1 MFNCNKRRWTV
12 LLCLAVTQLPVVSQA
27 QTITGLNQPVDVL
40 IPETL
45 IPTVVAR
52 DKLDLAAA
60 QGYLHA
66 RDRFFQ
72 MDFNRRVISGTL
84 AEMLGTPALSSD
96 IQLRTIG
103 LRRGAWATYQ
113 QSSADMRGLFQAYA
127 NGVNQWLRDNPLP
140 PEYAGLELS
149 SVPPWTP
156 VDSIAVGK
164 ALAFQLS
171 ENLEEI
177 DATVTIGTYQGVGA
191 VVGFDGTA
199 LYTED
204 THRVAP
210 PDDRV
215 SIPGF
220 LGSIGG
226 VGQQSTLKSGQ
237 LNSHQ
242 AIPAPQAMQ
251 VMTDDQLSL
260 ARDLLESYEGN
271 PYLSG
276 MLAENS
282 SEVGSNWW
290 VISGDLTETGVP
302 VLANDPHLS
311 LGIASIFY
319 PVHLVVSN
327 EGTTTHNVAG
337 VAVPGVPGVVQG
349 CTSNMCWGSTV
360 NPIDEMDFF
369 FEEIKVNSLGFP
381 THTIYQGQEEPIIPI
396 FQSYFANQV
405 GDGVMDNVDRQD
417 VSLTGGGV
425 TFVVPRRNNGPI
437 LDLDGNSAI
446 SVQYTGF
453 GATFEIESFLNINEA
468 QDVFEFQE
476 ASTQFDFGSQNFA
489 VADTAGNIAY
499 FTPAELPIR
508 DDLQNLNVADG
519 GVPPSFI
526 RDGTGALRHQWL
538 PAQNLQVNQASPSE
552 IMPSSETPS
561 VINPASGFIVNANND
576 PIGNTLDNNPLNQLR
591 PDGGLYYLN
600 SSVYASFRMGRID
613 RLVNAAADGGTISV
627 AEISDW
633 QSNNQM
639 LDAELLV
646 PHILNAFARADAP
659 GAWPF
664 MMDVADV
671 GLMPDVAELLAGW
684 DFSTPTG
691 IVEGYDP
698 GDPPLSA
705 PTPPTQDEINHSVA
719 ATVYSVWRGQMI
731 QSTIDSTLSSVGL
744 GDNLP
749 PSTVALN
756 ALAWHLSAFEN
767 QQGFGASGLD
777 FFNYPEA
784 PSRED
789 ARDITILIAVNEA
802 LLTLLSEEFEPAFGR
817 SENLMD
823 YRWGKLHRI
832 VFDHPLGDP
841 LSLPNG
847 LYGFSTVE
855 GLRGIPRSGGYQVLD
870 ASSHSARADG
880 LNEFMFGSG
889 PARRFFGQMF
899 PEGIAAEQIVPGG
912 QSGVIGGPEYANQ
925 LYFWLVNARLPLLLD
940 ADVVNQIAVE
950 QLTLSPTP

>member
-1 MFNCNKRRWTV
+1 MFNCTKRRWAI
-12 LLCLAVTQLPVVSQA
+12 LLCLAVTQMPAITHA
-27 QTITGLNQPVDVL
+27 QTVTGLNQPVDVL

-72 MDFNRRVISGTL
+72 MDFNRRLISGTL
-84 AEMLGTPALSSD
+84 AEMLGTAALSND

-103 LRRGAWATYQ
+103 LRRGAWQTYQ
-113 QSSADMRGLFQAYA
+113 SSTPDMRALFQAYA

-156 VDSIAVGK
+156 VDSIVVGK

-177 DATVTIGTYQGVGA
+177 DATVTLGTYQGVGA

-226 VGQQSTLKSGQ
+226 VGQQSSPKD
-237 LNSHQ
+237 
-242 AIPAPQAMQ
+242 AAPEAMQ
-251 VMTDDQLSL
+251 HMADDQLAL
-260 ARDLLESYEGN
+260 ARKLLESYEGN
-271 PYLSG
+271 PFLSG

-282 SEVGSNWW
+282 AEVGSNWW
-290 VISGDLTETGVP
+290 VISGDLTDSGVP

-311 LGIASIFY
+311 LDIASIFY
-319 PVHLVVSN
+319 PIHLVVSN
-327 EGTTTHNVAG
+327 EGSTTHNVAG
-337 VAVPGVPGVVQG
+337 VAVPGVPGIVQG

-369 FEEIKVNSLGFP
+369 FEQIKVNSLGFP

-396 FQSYFANQV
+396 FQSYYANQL

-425 TFVVPRRNNGPI
+425 TFVVPRRNHGPI
-437 LDLDGNSAI
+437 LDLDGSTAI

-453 GATFEIESFLNINEA
+453 GATFEIESFLEINDA
-468 QDVFEFQE
+468 QDVFEFQQ
-476 ASTQFDFGSQNFA
+476 AATKFDFGSQNFG

-508 DDLQNLNVADG
+508 DDLQNLNAPDG
-519 GVPPSFI
+519 GIPPAFI

-552 IMPSSETPS
+552 IMPLSETPT

-576 PIGNTLDNNPLNQLR
+576 PVGNTLDNNPLNQLR
-591 PDGGLYYLN
+591 PGGGLYYLN
-600 SSVYASFRMGRID
+600 SSVYSSFRMGRID
-613 RLVNAAADGGTISV
+613 RLVNAAADRGTISV
-627 AEISDW
+627 DEISDW

-646 PHILNAFARADAP
+646 PHILNAFDRAADAS
-659 GAWPF
+659 AWPALAE
-664 MMDVADV
+664 VA
-671 GLMPDVAELLAGW
+671 GQGNMPALRELLAGW

-705 PTPPTQDEINHSVA
+705 PTPPSADEINHSVS
-719 ATVYSVWRGQMI
+719 ATVYSLWRGRMI
-731 QSTIDSTLSSVGL
+731 QNTIDATLSAVGL
-744 GDNLP
+744 ADRLP

-756 ALAWHLSAFEN
+756 ALAWHLAAFDTQN
-767 QQGFGASGLD
+767 GVGASGLN
-777 FFNYPEA
+777 FFTNPAA
-784 PSRED
+784 PSSAD
-789 ARDITILIAVNEA
+789 ARDILILSTLSQA
-802 LLTLLSEEFEPAFGR
+802 LDTLASEEFDAAFAQ
-817 SENLMD
+817 STDLMD

-847 LYGFSTVE
+847 LYGFSTVD

-889 PARRFFGQMF
+889 PARRFLGQMF
-899 PEGIAAEQIVPGG
+899 PEGIAAEQIIPGG
-912 QSGVIGGPEYANQ
+912 QSGVIGGAEYANQ

-940 ADVVNQIAVE
+940 ADIVNQIAIE